1 MITVSYNHRPVAST
15 GRVASVL
22 LCSWLCGL
30 TAHCL
35 AEEKIGV
42 AHFHERVQPIL
53 ETYCYGCHANGE
65 RKGGHAFD
73 EFKSDS
79 ALVSDR
85 KLWLEVLK
93 NVRAGLMPP
102 AGEERPND
110 VERRKLFHWTEFDAF
125 GI

>member
-1 MITVSYNHRPVAST
+1 MISASCNHGTVAST
-15 GRVASVL
+15 CRRASVL
-22 LCSWLCGL
+22 LCSLLCAL
-30 TAHCL
+30 SAHCL
-35 AEEKIGV
+35 AEEKTAV
-42 AHFHERVQPIL
+42 ARFQERGQPIL

-79 ALVSDR
+79 ALVGDR

-102 AGEERPND
+102 AGEERPHD
-110 VERRKLFHWTEFDAF
+110 VERRKL
-125 GI
+125 